1 MRKMMT
7 DISGAHWPQH
17 LYPYMYDHGDIELVC
32 FVDWEPA
39 DRSVG
44 MTGGAWLIHA
54 FAGGVDVVDLLKDA
68 IVKDIELEAALSI
81 EQDQREDACSLSS
94 D

>member
-1 MRKMMT
+1 
-7 DISGAHWPQH
+7 
-17 LYPYMYDHGDIELVC
+17 LC

-44 MTGGAWLIHA
+44 WGGGAWLIHA
-54 FAGGVDVVDLLKDA
+54 YAGGVDVIDLLKDF
-68 IVKDIELEAALSI
+68 IIKDIEAEA
-81 EQDQREDACSLSS
+81 ACSLSS

>member
-1 MRKMMT
+1 MKT
-7 DISGAHWPQH
+7 QIDTSAPWYPAHLWP
-17 LYPYMYDHGDIELVC
+17 YTYTHGDTELLC

-44 MTGGAWLIHA
+44 FAGNAWLIHA
-54 FAGGVDVVDLLKDA
+54 YAGGVDVVELLKDN
-68 IVKDIELEAALSI
+68 IIKDIESEA
-81 EQDQREDACSLSS
+81 ACSLSL

>member
-1 MRKMMT
+1 MKTQT
-7 DISGAHWPQH
+7 DTSGPQWPQH
-17 LYPYMYDHGDIELVC
+17 LWPYTYTHGDTELLC

-44 MTGGAWLIHA
+44 MAANACLIHA
-54 FAGGVDVVDLLKDA
+54 YAGGVDVIELLKDA
-68 IVKDIELEAALSI
+68 IVRDIEAGA
-81 EQDQREDACSLSS
+81 ACSLSS

>member
-1 MRKMMT
+1 MKT
-7 DISGAHWPQH
+7 QIDISGPHWPQH
-17 LYPYMYDHGDIELVC
+17 LWPYTYTHGDTELLC

-44 MTGGAWLIHA
+44 LAANAWLVHA
-54 FAGGVDVVDLLKDA
+54 YAGGVDVADLLKDD
-68 IVKDIELEAALSI
+68 IIKDIELEAA
-81 EQDQREDACSLSS
+81 CSLSS

>member
-1 MRKMMT
+1 MKT
-7 DISGAHWPQH
+7 QIDTSAPWYPAHLWP
-17 LYPYMYDHGDIELVC
+17 YTYTHGDTELLC

-44 MTGGAWLIHA
+44 FAGNAWLIHA
-54 FAGGVDVVDLLKDA
+54 YAGGVDVVDLLKDT
-68 IVKDIELEAALSI
+68 IIRDIEENA
-81 EQDQREDACSLSS
+81 ACSLSS

>member
-1 MRKMMT
+1 MKT
-7 DISGAHWPQH
+7 QINTSAPWYPAHLWP
-17 LYPYMYDHGDIELVC
+17 YTYTHGDTELLC

-44 MTGGAWLIHA
+44 FAGNAWLIHA
-54 FAGGVDVVDLLKDA
+54 YAGGVDVVDLLRDS
-68 IVKDIELEAALSI
+68 IIKDIESEA
-81 EQDQREDACSLSS
+81 ACSLSS

>member
-1 MRKMMT
+1 MKT
-7 DISGAHWPQH
+7 QIDIRAPHWPQH
-17 LYPYMYDHGDIELVC
+17 LWPYTYTHGDIELLC

-44 MTGGAWLIHA
+44 MAAGAWLIHA
-54 FAGGVDVVDLLKDA
+54 YAGGVDVVDLLKDH
-68 IVKDIELEAALSI
+68 IIEDIEQEA
-81 EQDQREDACSLSS
+81 ACSLSL

>member
-1 MRKMMT
+1 MKT
-7 DISGAHWPQH
+7 QIDTSAPQWPQH
-17 LYPYMYDHGDIELVC
+17 LWPYTYTYGDIELLC

-44 MTGGAWLIHA
+44 WPGGAWLIHA
-54 FAGGVDVVDLLKDA
+54 FAGGVDVRELLKDA
-68 IVKDIELEAALSI
+68 IVKDIEREA
-81 EQDQREDACSLSS
+81 ACSLSS

>member
-1 MRKMMT
+1 MKT
-7 DISGAHWPQH
+7 QIDTSAPWYPAHLWP
-17 LYPYMYDHGDIELVC
+17 YTYTHGDTELLC

-44 MTGGAWLIHA
+44 FAGNAWLIHA
-54 FAGGVDVVDLLKDA
+54 YAGGVDVIELLKDA
-68 IVKDIELEAALSI
+68 IVRDIEAGA
-81 EQDQREDACSLSS
+81 ACSLSS

>member
-1 MRKMMT
+1 MKT
-7 DISGAHWPQH
+7 QIDTSGPQWPQH
-17 LYPYMYDHGDIELVC
+17 LWPYTYTHGDIELLC

-44 MTGGAWLIHA
+44 FAGNAWLIHA
-54 FAGGVDVVDLLKDA
+54 YAGGVDVVDLLKDT
-68 IVKDIELEAALSI
+68 IIRDIESEA
-81 EQDQREDACSLSS
+81 ACSLSS

>member
-1 MRKMMT
+1 MKTHT
-7 DISGAHWPQH
+7 DTSGPQWPQH
-17 LYPYMYDHGDIELVC
+17 LWPYTYQHGDSELLC

-44 MTGGAWLIHA
+44 YSGAAWLIHA
-54 FAGGVDVVDLLKDA
+54 FAGGVDVIDLLKDH
-68 IVKDIELEAALSI
+68 IIRDIEREA
-81 EQDQREDACSLSS
+81 ACSLSS

>member
-1 MRKMMT
+1 MKTHT
-7 DISGAHWPQH
+7 DISGPQWPQH
-17 LYPYMYDHGDIELVC
+17 LWPYTYTHGDIELLC

-44 MTGGAWLIHA
+44 MAAGAWLIHA
-54 FAGGVDVVDLLKDA
+54 YAGGVDVVDQLKDT
-68 IVKDIELEAALSI
+68 IIRDIEEGA
-81 EQDQREDACSLSS
+81 ACSLSS

>member
-1 MRKMMT
+1 MKTQT
-7 DISGAHWPQH
+7 DISGGHWPQH
-17 LYPYMYDHGDIELVC
+17 LWPYTYTHGDTELLC

-44 MTGGAWLIHA
+44 YSGAAWRIHA
-54 FAGGVDVVDLLKDA
+54 YAGGVDVVDMLKDT
-68 IVKDIELEAALSI
+68 IIRDIEAEA
-81 EQDQREDACSLSS
+81 ACSLSS